1 MVNFLAE
8 RATQGEARQVTTE
21 RKLDIILDMERNEA
35 LISPVMLVWARKRV
49 GLNAENLASKL
60 NVGTDRYAKWETGE
74 KRPTFRQAEQIA
86 EKLYIPF
93 GFLYLTEPP
102 KRSAALPDMRTVDN
116 RMHDGYSPELQD
128 LLRDVVGKQGW
139 LRETREEQGVP
150 SLPFIGK
157 YQHNA
162 NAQKMA
168 EEILDAIEQLPNKKN
183 GFLTELVHKIEAMGV
198 CVMRSGVVNGNN
210 NRPLD
215 VEEFRGFAFSDDL
228 APIIFINSQDSPNA
242 QNFTLIHELA
252 HLYLGES
259 GVSDVYLSDEQ
270 LCNHVAAMV
279 LVDEFVFRQEL
290 ADCEN
295 EAAIL
300 NRLPSLCSQFA
311 VSESVLAIRA
321 KKLGLIS
328 SETEHMRQTKE
339 RKAKKSGGGG
349 DYYRTR
355 IAAVSRNFAK
365 EVLNLLDADE
375 ILIRDAALL
384 LGINYSNLDKFRMA
398 LED

>member
-1 MVNFLAE
+1 M
-8 RATQGEARQVTTE
+8 TTE

-116 RMHDGYSPELQD
+116 RIRDDYSPELQD
-128 LLRDVVGKQGW
+128 VLDDVLYKQEW

-157 YQHNA
+157 YQRNSNPQSIA
-162 NAQKMA
+162 N
-168 EEILDAIEQLPNKKN
+168 EIIDAIEQLPNKKN

-215 VEEFRGFAFSDDL
+215 VEEFQGFALSDDL

-270 LCNHVAAMV
+270 LCNQVAAMV

-300 NRLPSLCSQFA
+300 NRLPSLCSRFA
-311 VSESVLAIRA
+311 VSEGVLAIRA
-321 KKLGLIS
+321 KELGLIS
-328 SETEHMRQTKE
+328 SETCWKHMRQTKE

-365 EVLNLLDADE
+365 EVLNSLDADE
-375 ILIRDAALL
+375 ILIRDAARL
-384 LGINYSNLDKFRMA
+384 LGIKYSNLDKFRKA

>member
-60 NVGTDRYAKWETGE
+60 NVGTDRYAKWESGE
-74 KRPTFRQAEQIA
+74 TRPTFRQAEQIA

-93 GFLYLTEPP
+93 GFLYLKEPP
-102 KRSAALPDMRTVDN
+102 AHFQRGPAVPDMRTIEN

-157 YQHNA
+157 YQRNT
-162 NAQKMA
+162 NPQKIA
-168 EEILDAIEQLPNKKN
+168 DEIIDAIEQLPNKKN
-183 GFLTELVHKIEAMGV
+183 GFLTELVHKIEIMGV

-210 NRPLD
+210 KRPLN
-215 VEEFRGFAFSDDL
+215 VREFRGFALSDDL
-228 APIIFINSQDSPNA
+228 APIIFINSRDSINA
-242 QNFTLIHELA
+242 QHFTLIHELA

-259 GVSDVYLSDEQ
+259 GVSDVHLDDEQ
-270 LCNHVAAMV
+270 LCNQVAAMV

-295 EAAIL
+295 ESAIL
-300 NRLPSLCSQFA
+300 NQLPSLCSQFA

-321 KKLGLIS
+321 KELGLIS
-328 SETEHMRQTKE
+328 SKTCWEYMRQTKE
-339 RKAKKSGGGG
+339 KKQTNLVEVAIIIELALPLLAVISQKKS
-349 DYYRTR
+349 
-355 IAAVSRNFAK
+355 
-365 EVLNLLDADE
+365 
-375 ILIRDAALL
+375 LIH
-384 LGINYSNLDKFRMA
+384 
-398 LED
+398 